1 MFTNIKKLKA
11 NVYIRVFDIFYI
23 YSTNNIPE
31 KCVSMWHH
39 DILSFKADY
48 VNQCVCQFV
57 ELLERLLINNQLQQ
71 MTGQGTGSA
80 MNFGSASF
88 GAPSLGGA
96 NLGGGMFSA
105 GGLSD
110 PGMGLLDTSGLLT
123 RSPQPPSLNFASLL
137 DSMSPPRASFSSEL
151 LFF

>member
-1 MFTNIKKLKA
+1 MFIYVYLTFSIYILQITSQR
-11 NVYIRVFDIFYI
+11 NVWAFTCIR
-23 YSTNNIPE
+23 
-31 KCVSMWHH
+31 HH
-39 DILSFKADY
+39 DILCFKADY

-96 NLGGGMFSA
+96 NHGGGMFSA